1 MNRTFPTLFISHGA
15 PTLAVD
21 GSPAHGFLSGYGK
34 TLGNPSAI
42 VVLSAHF
49 EARITTVTGSER
61 PETIHDFGGFPDEL
75 YRIVY
80 PAPGEPALA
89 DGIAQLLE
97 SDGMTVRQDVRR
109 GLDHGAW
116 VPLLLMYPAADVPVV
131 QLSIDTSLGTGYHYR
146 LGALL
151 EPLRERG
158 VLIIGS
164 GSATHDLHSYF
175 QGAPGDPSPRWVTE
189 FDEWLAER
197 VGAGDVEAL
206 LDYRKR
212 APHARENHP
221 TEEHFV
227 PLLCALGAAGEHAS
241 ARRVHHSYEHGV
253 LSMDAYEF
261 TGSGG

>member
-1 MNRTFPTLFISHGA
+1 MNQTLPVLFISHGA
-15 PTLAVD
+15 PTLAID
-21 GSPAHGFLSGYGK
+21 GSPAHEFLGGYGK

-49 EARITTVTGSER
+49 EARIATVTSGER
-61 PETIHDFGGFPDEL
+61 PETIYDFGGFPDEL

-89 DGIAQLLE
+89 AEIAQILE
-97 SDGMTVRQDVRR
+97 SNGITVRRDARR

-116 VPLLLMYPAADVPVV
+116 VPLVLMYPAADVPVV
-131 QLSIDTSLGTGYHYR
+131 QLSIDTSLGTGYHHR
-146 LGALL
+146 LGELL
-151 EPLRERG
+151 SPLRERG

-164 GSATHDLHSYF
+164 GSATHNLGSYF
-175 QGAPGDPSPRWVTE
+175 RGAPGDPSPPWVTD

-197 VGAGDVEAL
+197 IGAGDVEAL
-206 LDYRKR
+206 LDYRRR

-221 TEEHFV
+221 TEEHYV
-227 PLLCALGAAGEHAS
+227 PLLCALGAAGRHAS

-253 LSMDAYEF
+253 LSMDAYAF
-261 TGSGG
+261 SDAGN